1 MITIFTA
8 TYNRGY
14 LIERLY
20 QSLKRQTCKKFE
32 WIVIDDGSVDDTEE
46 LFQKWENETKDF
58 LIRYKKTKH
67 GGKHRAIN
75 QGVNMA
81 STDAFFVVDSDD
93 YLVDEAVEYVHRW
106 FETICEKSE
115 FAGISGLRG
124 LSRNKPV
131 GGWGIFSGEF
141 IDATN
146 LERSQYGLNKD
157 KAEIYKTS
165 VLKKYPFPE
174 FENEVF
180 LTEGVIFNRIAKDGY
195 KIRWYK
201 KVIYICE
208 YLEDGLT
215 KCGFKRSINNPRG
228 YMSYLNLLSEIYGD
242 HYGEI
247 YKFGFY
253 FVMRSINNMEECKEK
268 MQISL
273 RLLTKFEEKYKE
285 MIRNI
290 NKYFIEHKISKIAIY
305 GMGNVGNA
313 FLSIS
318 DQLNVQIKYGI
329 DKCQVKSEKI
339 PVYMPEQP
347 LPQIDAVVITLK
359 DYNDAVEKTL
369 KGQFDVVVYWKDIS
383 LDYWINEMRLER

>member
-32 WIVIDDGSVDDTEE
+32 WIVIDDGSTDNTEE
-46 LFQKWENETKDF
+46 LFQKWENGTEDF
-58 LIRYKKTKH
+58 LIRYKKVKH

-81 STDAFFVVDSDD
+81 LTDAFFFVDSDD
-93 YLVDEAVEYVHRW
+93 YLVDEAVEYVQIW
-106 FETICEKSE
+106 FEAICEKPE
-115 FAGISGLRG
+115 FVGISGLKG
-124 LSRNKPV
+124 YSRDKPV
-131 GGWGIFSGEF
+131 GGRGDFSGEF
-141 IDATN
+141 VDATN
-146 LERSQYGLNKD
+146 LERPQYGLNKD

-165 VLKKYPFPE
+165 ILKKYPFPE
-174 FENEVF
+174 FENEDF

-215 KCGFKRSINNPRG
+215 KCGFKRSINNPMG
-228 YMSYLNLLSEIYGD
+228 YMSYLNLLSEIYGE
-242 HYGEI
+242 HYGEVH
-247 YKFGFY
+247 KFGFY
-253 FVMRSINNMEECKEK
+253 FVMRSINNMEECGKK

-273 RLLTKFEEKYKE
+273 SLQTKFEEKYRE

-290 NKYFIEHKISKIAIY
+290 NQYFIEHKIRKIAIY

-329 DKCQVKSEKI
+329 DKCQIKDKKI
-339 PVYMPEQP
+339 PVYVPEQQ

-359 DYNDAVEKTL
+359 DYNDEVEKTL
-369 KGQFDVVVYWKDIS
+369 KGLFDVVVYWKDIS
-383 LDYWINEMRLER
+383 LDNWVNERR